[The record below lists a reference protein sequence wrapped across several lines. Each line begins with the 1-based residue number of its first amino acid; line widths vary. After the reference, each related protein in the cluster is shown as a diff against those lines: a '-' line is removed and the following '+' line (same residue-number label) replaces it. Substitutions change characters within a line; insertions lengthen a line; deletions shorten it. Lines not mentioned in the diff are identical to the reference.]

1 MQSLRAGC
9 GIVSALL
16 LACSAGSG
24 AAQNPAPSP
33 QTPAAQSPAAAPP
46 KVSAQ
51 VPAPGLPSAS
61 IPASPSLAQG
71 LAALQANDPQRA
83 LALFQRILA
92 SDPDNTAANLLA
104 STAAVEL
111 FEGQLAVQYA
121 ERARKLDPNNW
132 KIHTT
137 LVAAYSAA
145 GMVRQRDQERSLLEQ
160 LHSTGAPD
168 ARLAT
173 GFLLEMFPLGPYRI
187 DAIQYFQAMGRF
199 HTYYRFLVRQ
209 ADGKRLWEI
218 DVQSDDFN
226 QKSWAEAHPAEAASG
241 NRQFQ
246 ISGRGDDDKSV
257 DYRMFS
263 GKPDYDN
270 IRVMVV
276 EILRTRVIPGL
287 QSAAAH

>member
-1 MQSLRAGC
+1 MKSPRAGC
-9 GIVSALL
+9 GFVSALL
-16 LACSAGSG
+16 LASLAGSG
-24 AAQNPAPSP
+24 AAQNPASST
-33 QTPAAQSPAAAPP
+33 QTPAPQNSATEPPEVPAAASP
-46 KVSAQ
+46 S
-51 VPAPGLPSAS
+51 VPAN
-61 IPASPSLAQG
+61 PSLAQG
-71 LAALQANDPQRA
+71 LAALQANDPHA
-83 LALFQRILA
+83 LALFQRILQT
-92 SDPDNTAANLLA
+92 DPDNTAANLLA

-111 FEGQLAVQYA
+111 FQGPLAVQYA
-121 ERARKLDPNNW
+121 ERARKLDPRNW

-145 GMVRQRDQERSLLEQ
+145 GLKQQRDQERTLLEQ

-173 GFLLEMFPLGPYRI
+173 GFLLEMFPLGSYRI

-199 HTYYRFLVRQ
+199 HTYYRFLVRRS
-209 ADGKRLWEI
+209 DGKRVWEI

-246 ISGRGDDDKSV
+246 ISGRGDDDKTV

-263 GKPDYDN
+263 GKADYDN

-276 EILRTRVIPGL
+276 EILRTRVIPTL
-287 QSAAAH
+287 SAAVH